1 MIRHIVMFKF
11 LPEAN
16 GKSKK
21 ENVLATKAMLD
32 ALPAKIDLIQRSE
45 TFVGANGAAAGN
57 ADLLLISDFESFDDL
72 NAYIVHPDHK
82 AVGAF
87 MKPLRESRACV
98 DIEIE

>member
-11 LPEAN
+11 LEEAG
-16 GKSKK
+16 GKTKR

-32 ALPAKIDLIQRSE
+32 ALPSKIPLIRYSE
-45 TFVGANGAAAGN
+45 THVGADGAAAGN
-57 ADLLLISDFESFDDL
+57 ADLLLISDFESFEDL

-87 MKPLRESRACV
+87 MTPLRESRACV
-98 DIEIE
+98 DIEI